1 MGDLMKRIGLLIIGD
16 ELLNGRR
23 QDRHLAHMIETLGE
37 RGLEPAW
44 CLFCGD
50 DPAFLI
56 DTLRRTL
63 ASPDIVFCFGG
74 IGATPDDCTRQ
85 CAAQA
90 AEVGLSRHPEA
101 AALIESRFGEAAH
114 PYRIRMAD
122 LPEGARLIPNPVN
135 QIPGFSLDDHHF
147 VPGFPQM
154 AWPMV
159 NWVLATHY
167 PELQRPVRPA
177 AYALWIE
184 RTPESELIPIMEQV
198 LTHHPMIR
206 LSSLP
211 HIGEQPCIELAVRGE
226 PTEADAAWERLTG
239 ALGAAGIGFT
249 TTVADRPRGEVSDGC

>member
-1 MGDLMKRIGLLIIGD
+1 MKRIGLLIIGD

-23 QDRHLAHMIETLGE
+23 QDRHLAHMIEVLGA

-44 CLFCGD
+44 CLLAGD
-50 DPAFLI
+50 DPEFLS

-63 ASPDIVFCFGG
+63 ATPDLVFCFGG

-90 AEVGLSRHPEA
+90 AGVALRRHPEA
-101 AALIESRFGEAAH
+101 AALIESRFGEAAY

-122 LPEGARLIPNPVN
+122 LPDGARLIPNPVN
-135 QIPGFSLDDHHF
+135 QIPGFSIADHHF

-159 NWVLATHY
+159 DWVLTTHY
-167 PELQRPVRPA
+167 SALQRPAKPA
-177 AYALWIE
+177 SYALWIE
-184 RTPESELIPIMEQV
+184 RKPESELIPIMEQV
-198 LTHHPMIR
+198 LAQHPMIK

-211 HIGEQPCIELAVRGE
+211 RLGAQPHIELAVRGD
-226 PTEADAAWERLTG
+226 PIEAGAAWERLTG
-239 ALGAAGIGFT
+239 ALSAEGIDFT
-249 TTVADRPRGEVSDGC
+249 TIAAERPREEAGDGH